1 MKNFFF
7 SSILKKKK
15 KFDDEQWKIAE
26 MQFDERKRK
35 KERFD

>member
-1 MKNFFF
+1 M
-7 SSILKKKK
+7 K

-35 KERFD
+35 RKKERFD